1 MAEKTKEEK
10 FNEHDNNNN
19 SLVLFT
25 KLNKYFLI
33 PFLAPIFC
41 MLSNYCIALLIA
53 TNVVKKLEFVG
64 TIYMEIFYML
74 TGILHFLPYFRKNIG
89 KGDGTK
95 KANIGMKYFHRK
107 ESNYHNYCKLGIFI
121 ILLGLLLST
130 FELFMVII
138 LDKTKFEI
146 RLYFIFCVPFF
157 SKFIL
162 KEHLYQHHYFS
173 LIIAV
178 FGIIL
183 LFIPICL
190 IITK

>member
-41 MLSNYCIALLIA
+41 MLSNYCIALLIE

-74 TGILHFLPYFRKNIG
+74 TGILHFYHILEKILEKEMEP
-89 KGDGTK
+89 K
-95 KANIGMKYFHRK
+95 K
-107 ESNYHNYCKLGIFI
+107 
-121 ILLGLLLST
+121 
-130 FELFMVII
+130 
-138 LDKTKFEI
+138 
-146 RLYFIFCVPFF
+146 
-157 SKFIL
+157 
-162 KEHLYQHHYFS
+162 
-173 LIIAV
+173 LI
-178 FGIIL
+178 
-183 LFIPICL
+183 
-190 IITK
+190 